1 MKIIRTLAFMGCA
14 VLLTTGCKKF
24 LDINDDPN
32 NPLTVNESLMLS
44 PVEIA
49 TASQVMGGAGNSNIN
64 TIAYWMQHLSLNQ
77 QAPNLES
84 YYITNVDANN
94 AWGYTFYTTIFQN
107 LQVMMNQAAA
117 AKRYQYVA
125 IGKTLFAYNLAV
137 TTDLWNNIPY
147 SEAFRMP
154 QVTKPKYDSQESVYK
169 VIQQMLDSALYYIEQ
184 PPSKVAPEG
193 DDYIY
198 NGDMDQ
204 WKKLVY
210 TLKARYYLRLTKAP
224 GHTAAKQADDALA
237 ALAKGFGSNADN
249 ALVSYP
255 GTGGGSNPWYFITG
269 AASGGVVLGQ
279 SFVDS
284 LKSRQDPRLPIIA
297 TKNKAGQYVGRNVND
312 APVPDPEMLST
323 VNTFYAGPAANVY
336 LLTYSEALFLKAEAT
351 FIKQGAAAAEPIYQE
366 AIAAHMSMLG
376 VQPAAQQAYIATRP
390 ALTAANAI
398 QHIISEKYI
407 ANFLSPETYNDWR
420 RTGYPQLKPY
430 IGNTAK
436 GIPRR
441 WPYPAVE
448 ELTNPQPDQKATIND
463 RVWWDTNN

>member
-14 VLLTTGCKKF
+14 VLLNTGCKKF

-32 NPLTVNESLMLS
+32 NPLKVKESLMLS
-44 PVEIA
+44 PVEVA
-49 TASQVMGGAGNSNIN
+49 TASQVMGGAGNSNTNI
-64 TIAYWMQHLSLNQ
+64 IAYWMQQLSLNQ

-84 YYITNVDANN
+84 YFITNVDANN
-94 AWGYTFYTTIFQN
+94 AWSYTLYTTIFQN
-107 LQVMMNQAAA
+107 LQVMINQATA

-147 SEAFRMP
+147 SEAFKMP
-154 QVTKPKYDSQESVYK
+154 QVTKPKYDSQESMYN
-169 VIQQMLDSALYYIEQ
+169 VIQQTLDSALYYMDQ
-184 PPSKVAPEG
+184 PANQVAPGE
-193 DDYIY
+193 DDFIY

-204 WKKLVY
+204 WRKLVY

-224 GHTAAKQADDALA
+224 GHTAGQQADNALA
-237 ALAKGFGSNADN
+237 ALAKGFGGNTDN
-249 ALVSYP
+249 AFVPYP
-255 GTGGGSNPWYFITG
+255 GTGNGSNPWFFITG
-269 AASGGVVLGQ
+269 EASGGVVLGQ

-297 TKNKAGQYVGRNVND
+297 SKNKNGAYEGRNVND
-312 APVPDPEMLST
+312 APLPDPKMLSA
-323 VNTFYAGPAANVY
+323 VNSFYAGAAARLY
-336 LLTYSEALFLKAEAT
+336 LVTYSEALFIKAEAT
-351 FIKQGAAAAEPIYQE
+351 FIKQGAAAAAPIYRD
-366 AIAAHMSMLG
+366 AIAAHMAMLG
-376 VQPAAQQAYIATRP
+376 VEPAAQQTYITSRP
-390 ALTAANAI
+390 VLTADNAI

-407 ANFLSPETYNDWR
+407 ANFLSLEVYNDWR

-430 IGNTAK
+430 TGNTAK

-441 WPYPAVE
+441 WPYPAIE

>member
-24 LDINDDPN
+24 LDINNDPN

-44 PVEIA
+44 PVEVA
-49 TASQVMGGAGNSNIN
+49 TASMVMGGAGNSSTEVIS
-64 TIAYWMQHLSLNQ
+64 YWMQHLSLNQ
-77 QAPNLES
+77 QSPNLES
-84 YYITNVDANN
+84 YFMTSVDVNN
-94 AWGYTFYTTIFQN
+94 AWSYTLYTTIFQN
-107 LQVMMNQAAA
+107 LQVMNNQATA

-125 IGKTLFAYNLAV
+125 IGKTLFAYNLAF

-147 SEAFRMP
+147 SEAFKMP
-154 QVTKPKYDSQESVYK
+154 QVTKPKYDSQESIYN
-169 VIQQMLDSALYYIEQ
+169 VIQQMLDSALYYMDQ
-184 PPSKVAPEG
+184 PASKIAPGE
-193 DDYIY
+193 DDFIY
-198 NGDMDQ
+198 QGDMDQ
-204 WKKLVY
+204 WRKLVY

-224 GHTAAKQADDALA
+224 GHTAAQQADNALA
-237 ALAKGFGSNADN
+237 ALAKGFGGNIDN
-249 ALVSYP
+249 AAVPYP
-255 GTGGGSNPWYFITG
+255 GTGNTSNPWYAITR

-284 LKSRQDPRLPIIA
+284 LKIRKDPRLPIIA
-297 TKNKAGQYVGRNVND
+297 TKNSNGEYVGRNVND
-312 APVPDPEMLST
+312 APVSDLKMLST
-323 VNTFYAGPAANVY
+323 INSFYAGATAK
-336 LLTYSEALFLKAEAT
+336 LFLMTYSEALFLKAEAT
-351 FIKQGAAAAEPIYQE
+351 FIKQGAAAAEPVYRD

-376 VQPAAQQAYIATRP
+376 VEPAAQQAYIASRP
-390 ALTAANAI
+390 ALDAANAI
-398 QHIISEKYI
+398 QQIITEKYI
-407 ANFLSPETYNDWR
+407 ADFLSPEAYNDWR

-430 IGNTAK
+430 TGSTSK

>member
-1 MKIIRTLAFMGCA
+1 MKITRTLAFIGCA

-32 NPLTVNESLMLS
+32 NPLAVKEPLMLS

-49 TASQVMGGAGNSNIN
+49 TASLVTGGTSTNV
-64 TIAYWMQHLSLNQ
+64 TAYWMQQLSLNQ

-84 YYITNVDANN
+84 YYITNVDVNN
-94 AWGYTFYTTIFQN
+94 TWSYSLYTTVFQN
-107 LQVMMNQAAA
+107 LQVMMDQATAE
-117 AKRYQYVA
+117 KRYQYVA
-125 IGKTLFAYNLAV
+125 IGKTLFAYNLAI

-154 QVTKPKYDSQESVYK
+154 QVTRPKYDNQEAVYG
-169 VIQQMLDSALYYIEQ
+169 VIQQMLDSALYYMGQ
-184 PPSKVAPEG
+184 TPSKVAPKE
-193 DDYIY
+193 DDFIY
-198 NGDMDQ
+198 NGNMDQ

-210 TLKARYYLRLTKAP
+210 TLKARYALRLSKAP

-249 ALVSYP
+249 ALVAYP
-255 GTGGGSNPWYFITG
+255 GTGNASNPWYWNTG
-269 AASGGVVLGQ
+269 EASGGVVLGQ

-284 LKSRQDPRLPIIA
+284 LKSRQDPRLPVIA
-297 TKNKAGQYVGRNVND
+297 RKNKAGEYAGRNVND
-312 APVPDPEMLST
+312 APVPDPEMLSA
-323 VNTFYAGPAANVY
+323 VNNFYAGAGANLY
-336 LLTYSEALFLKAEAT
+336 LVTYSEALFLKAEAT
-351 FIKQGAAAAEPIYQE
+351 LIKQGAAAAEPIYKE

-376 VQPAAQQAYIATRP
+376 VPPAAQQTYIDARP
-390 ALTAANAI
+390 ALTAANALE
-398 QHIISEKYI
+398 QIIGEKFI
-407 ANFLSPETYNDWR
+407 ADFLSPEAYNDWR

-430 IGNTAK
+430 TGNTAK